1 MRVLACVS
9 AAAVA
14 LVLAGCGG
22 SSESSDDTTPEVSL
36 TSAPAIASWSNLNG
50 VLVPLGKTDGPTSGI
65 WEPLTGFSH
74 TPQGAALAAIGQ
86 SVQLST
92 AADQSWSKVLS
103 VVAAGG
109 EGRDAFAV
117 NRSLISST
125 GTVDPTVVPSIVG
138 YAFADYSDTA
148 ATVDIVQRF
157 PDESLASTR
166 TDVVWVGSDWKLA
179 LPTAEKAVGVTA
191 LDELPQ
197 NLVDLEGTR
206 K

>member
-1 MRVLACVS
+1 MRVLACATV
-9 AAAVA
+9 AVA
-14 LVLAGCGG
+14 ALALAGCGG
-22 SSESSDDTTPEVSL
+22 SSEDSIESPTVSL
-36 TSAPAIASWSNLNG
+36 TNAPAIASWSSVNG
-50 VLVPLGKTDGPTSGI
+50 VMVPLGKTDGPKSAV

-103 VVAAGG
+103 VVAASG

-125 GTVDPTVVPSIVG
+125 GTVDPAVVPSIVG
-138 YAFADYSDTA
+138 YVFADYTDVA
-148 ATVDIVQRF
+148 ASVDIVQRF

-166 TDVVWVGSDWKLA
+166 TDVIWADSDWKLN
-179 LPTAEKAVGVTA
+179 LSTPENAVAATA
-191 LDELPQ
+191 LTELPQ
-197 NLVDLEGTR
+197 NMVDLEGTR